1 MTAKRDL
8 KRRVRQRQARTGEA
22 YVTARR
28 HVVAAGS
35 ATTDEDP
42 EIESEA
48 VDPDDIEASDPAEA
62 EATDGAGRQVSAVDP
77 DAEVDASRQTAEFG
91 AGTDTAHPSAEVT
104 AGAGPE
110 ADRQSAGAG
119 GAPDHATGAGAAEA
133 GAVPGTAVPV
143 VELIDV
149 TDQARRVGLMCRVTM
164 FPSLAERV
172 DPARVLRQLRD
183 LLVETADDPQM
194 LLLAQLGLAG
204 HAPSLPTRPTTSF
217 EGVRTFLRRAL
228 SGLGGVSEDG
238 SMFAFHVAGQ
248 GGIVPVQCALYWHG
262 PGLMLSAIDHLVGDT
277 QALRNR
283 LIVERMAPSSPV
295 RQIADSLVRHPGQR
309 LPSGPTLFV
318 VHDGRRYAI
327 TQDEFLIGRNSR
339 DVHLAIKDGLVSRH
353 HAAVIR
359 RHGVHYLKD
368 LGSTHGI
375 AYKGMLI
382 DTKRIDEG
390 DVFQIGDHELRF
402 TYRSDDEK

>member
-1 MTAKRDL
+1 MTVKRNL
-8 KRRVRQRQARTGEA
+8 KRRVRQRQARTGES

-28 HVVAAGS
+28 HVVAARS
-35 ATTDEDP
+35 APTDEDP
-42 EIESEA
+42 DPEIEAADTDDTEA
-48 VDPDDIEASDPAEA
+48 GD
-62 EATDGAGRQVSAVDP
+62 Q
-77 DAEVDASRQTAEFG
+77 
-91 AGTDTAHPSAEVT
+91 T
-104 AGAGPE
+104 AGADAGHPTVEVAAVAGLE
-110 ADRQSAGAG
+110 ADRQTADAG
-119 GAPDHATGAGAAEA
+119 GAATDQATEVGAAEA

-149 TDQARRVGLMCRVTM
+149 TDQARRVGLMCRVIM
-164 FPSLAERV
+164 SPSLAERV
-172 DPARVLRQLRD
+172 DPARMLRQLRD

-194 LLLAQLGLAG
+194 LLLARLGLAG
-204 HAPSLPTRPTTSF
+204 HAPGLPTRPTTSY
-217 EGVRTFLRRAL
+217 EGVRRFLRRAL

-238 SMFAFHVAGQ
+238 SMLVFHVAGQ
-248 GGIVPVQCALYWHG
+248 GGIVPIQCALYWHG
-262 PGLMLSAIDHLVGDT
+262 AALMLSAIDEMVGDGH
-277 QALRNR
+277 ALMDR
-283 LIVERMAPSSPV
+283 LIAERLDPRSPARQIGDSPSS
-295 RQIADSLVRHPGQR
+295 HPGPR
-309 LPSGPTLFV
+309 MTSGPTLFV

-375 AYKGMLI
+375 TYKGMLI
-382 DTKRIDEG
+382 DNKRIDEG

-402 TYRSDDEK
+402 TYRSEADE

>member
-1 MTAKRDL
+1 VPEEGMTAKRDL

-28 HVVAAGS
+28 HVVAAS
-35 ATTDEDP
+35 SDTTEDP
-42 EIESEA
+42 DPEAADTDDPEAGTDPGRQASEVD
-48 VDPDDIEASDPAEA
+48 VDPEV
-62 EATDGAGRQVSAVDP
+62 GACG
-77 DAEVDASRQTAEFG
+77 QTAHVG
-91 AGTDTAHPSAEVT
+91 GGTDTAHPGAEVT
-104 AGAGPE
+104 AGAGP
-110 ADRQSAGAG
+110 DRASAEVGDATD
-119 GAPDHATGAGAAEA
+119 PATGAGAAEA
-133 GAVPGTAVPV
+133 AAVPGTAVPV

-149 TDQARRVGLMCRVTM
+149 TDQARRVGLMCYVTM

-194 LLLAQLGLAG
+194 VLLAQLGLAG
-204 HAPSLPTRPTTSF
+204 HAPGLPTRPTTSF

-283 LIVERMAPSSPV
+283 LIVERMAPGSPA
-295 RQIADSLVRHPGQR
+295 RRIGDYLVSHRVPR
-309 LPSGPTLFV
+309 MPSGPTLFV

-375 AYKGMLI
+375 HYKGMQI

-390 DVFQIGDHELRF
+390 DAFQIGDHELRF